1 MSKFRTHYDNL
12 KVARNA
18 PPEVIAAAYRAISR
32 RLHPDVNSQPDA
44 AKLMSIVNASYAVL
58 SDPIQRAQHDDWIAA
73 KEAADIFVARSR
85 PQSSQDSLPA
95 QKDGSIV
102 DTLRGFG
109 LLAAI
114 GVFGLWLVLSPS
126 TPPAPSGL
134 PTYDRDA
141 KSELAVTAPA
151 QAPAYARPAT
161 APNGSPWPSE
171 AGYVPGYKRLR
182 ADGLSELT
190 VDNSSNQSEKFVMLV
205 AIDGSKTIPIR
216 HFYIPAGST
225 FTIDNIRA
233 GSYDLRYMDLSD
245 GSLTRS
251 EKFELKQVEDMSG
264 VSYSKSTVTLYSVQG
279 GNFQSY
285 GLNPGEF

>member
-58 SDPIQRAQHDDWIAA
+58 SDPVQRAQHDDWIAA
-73 KEAADIFVARSR
+73 KEAADIFVARRSS
-85 PQSSQDSLPA
+85 QSSQDGAPA
-95 QKDGSIV
+95 QKESSMAE
-102 DTLRGFG
+102 TLRGIG
-109 LLAAI
+109 LLVAI
-114 GVFGLWLVLSPS
+114 GVFALWLVLSPS

-141 KSELAVTAPA
+141 KSELAVSAPT
-151 QAPAYARPAT
+151 QAPAYVRPAT
-161 APNGSPWPSE
+161 APNGSPWPTQ
-171 AGYVPGYKRLR
+171 AGYVAGYKRLR
-182 ADGLSELT
+182 SDGLSELT
-190 VDNSSNQSEKFVMLV
+190 VDNSSNQSDKFVKLV
-205 AIDGSKTIPIR
+205 AIDGAKTMPIR
-216 HFYIPAGST
+216 HFFIPAGAS
-225 FTIDNIRA
+225 FTVGNIRA
-233 GSYDLRYMDLSD
+233 GFYDLRYMDLSD

-251 EKFELKQVEDMSG
+251 EKFELKQVEDMGG